1 MQNDACKRSSLN
13 LLAINPALQDFDKLR
28 GLVFVDDYSVVE
40 LTQHQIMLI

>member
-13 LLAINPALQDFDKLR
+13 LLIINPALQDFDKLR
-28 GLVFVDDYSVVE
+28 GLVLVDDYSVVE